1 MAALTLFHYISR
13 RRIEVDALRRS
24 NKTRKMGVY
33 ITVDISNED
42 NVVGRPRPPGFC
54 GAARLQRRRETI
66 LHKEEPRELK
76 VSELA
81 PEEFNI
87 GETEEEIKESF
98 EIVSKA
104 DSQST
109 GVVSKDE
116 IIAY

>member
-1 MAALTLFHYISR
+1 MTADENGGDLF
-13 RRIEVDALRRS
+13 V
-24 NKTRKMGVY
+24 
-33 ITVDISNED
+33 
-42 NVVGRPRPPGFC
+42 
-54 GAARLQRRRETI
+54 ARLVEETI

-87 GETEEEIKESF
+87 GETEEEIKETF

-109 GVVSKDE
+109 DVVSKDE